1 MCNSLSICNINRII
15 FVLQTLRL
23 TSYPDPGFDTCTP
36 RSRPK
41 QTASRMLR
49 CWLASGSSGQW
60 KEVAGGQAVGGVR
73 IMEFVLPAPMP
84 ACCLAKPESL
94 PEHNSYPGLFILG
107 SCTCHCQFPSVSTI
121 LSHSSSF
128 GYASLSSGF
137 NTALY
142 LNSAF
147 IYQVL

>member
-41 QTASRMLR
+41 QTASRMLH

-84 ACCLAKPESL
+84 ACCLAKAESL
-94 PEHNSYPGLFILG
+94 PEHNSYPG
-107 SCTCHCQFPSVSTI
+107 
-121 LSHSSSF
+121 SSF
-128 GYASLSSGF
+128 WVLARAIVSVPVSPPSF
-137 NTALY
+137 PIPAALVMP
-142 LNSAF
+142 L
-147 IYQVL
+147 